1 MTARVLLFSAW
12 ALILSLLPA
21 GAFALTSEQALAIA
35 AGENDSRIEA
45 LNAAVAR
52 GDERLA
58 AFVQAML
65 DDEVKVAGAKVFIV
79 HDGKSVDAATGA
91 PAALPDGAE
100 DVTSNNR
107 TRGALEAALAGLR
120 VLSPDVAVRRGAVD
134 ELAKASLDESSL
146 PLVEKAYAA
155 ETDPG
160 MKRQLE
166 RMRATI
172 LVSSSDR
179 SKRLAAAAELASSNQ
194 SAVASLLQERL
205 AADGESDAEVRIALQ
220 QALSSVRSRLAWG
233 ERLAVVFTGISLGS
247 VLLLVALGLAITYGL
262 MGVINMA
269 HGERTMIGAYTTY
282 VVQNLFR
289 SVWPGAFDAYVIAAI
304 PAAFLVSAGVG
315 ALLERGVI

>member
-12 ALILSLLPA
+12 VLILSFLPA
-21 GAFALTSEQALAIA
+21 SAFALTPEQALAIA
-35 AGENDSRIEA
+35 AGENDSRIAA

-58 AFVQAML
+58 AFVQALL
-65 DDEVKVAGAKVFIV
+65 DDEVKVAGDKVFIV
-79 HDGKSVDAATGA
+79 HDGKSIDAASGA
-91 PAALPDGAE
+91 AATLPEGTE
-100 DVTSNNR
+100 DVTNNNR
-107 TRGALEAALAGLR
+107 TRGALESALAGLR

-134 ELAKASLDESSL
+134 ELAKTSLDESQL

-160 MKRQLE
+160 LKGQLE
-166 RMRATI
+166 RMRSTI

-179 SKRLAAAAELASSNQ
+179 TKRLAAATELASSNQ

-205 AADGESDAEVRIALQ
+205 APGGESDAEVRAALQ
-220 QALSSVRSRLAWG
+220 QSLASVRARLAWG
-233 ERLAVVFTGISLGS
+233 ERLAVVFTGVSLGS

-269 HGERTMIGAYTTY
+269 HG
-282 VVQNLFR
+282 
-289 SVWPGAFDAYVIAAI
+289 
-304 PAAFLVSAGVG
+304 
-315 ALLERGVI
+315 